1 MKIKHRKFLKN
12 GNVVAIDSKYTG
24 EEPEWKNVTT
34 QEEFDRKF
42 SAALNFYNYYLDRDD
57 YFPIISEYMVRNQF
71 DTKDI
76 ALIKHVPKTAGNV
89 TSTGKMC
96 RMFNMGMPKELS
108 WDYEERTA
116 SAISLLVSAAEVA
129 KAAKAPKVED
139 PNAKPKP
146 NVHEIMKNKVR
157 EKILCELELMLDD
170 WCTFEPKVTK
180 FPLAAVMRGENIP
193 VSATRE
199 VKEWLTK
206 QRNEYNEAFE
216 KTCPDMVEGYSYLS
230 KPALRN
236 RIKACDAM
244 LNELVLYKTSKASA
258 RKPRTKKPKAA
269 DKQVQ
274 KMKYLSES
282 KDHSMQS
289 CDPTRIIGAN
299 MFFAFNT
306 KYRKLTVFK
315 ARTRD
320 GFTVSGTSIKDFD
333 EDNSFS
339 LTLRKPEDYLP
350 IIASKTEKQIEKS
363 LNELKTK
370 RKSAN
375 GRINQ
380 DTILVRA
387 L

>member
-24 EEPEWKNVTT
+24 EEPDWKNVTT

-42 SAALNFYNYYLDRDD
+42 TTALNFYNYYLDRDD

-76 ALIKHVPKTAGNV
+76 ALIKHVPKSAGNV
-89 TSTGKMC
+89 VTTGKLC

-139 PNAKPKP
+139 PNAKP

-157 EKILCELELMLDD
+157 ETILCELELMLDG
-170 WCTFEPKVTK
+170 WCNSDTKVAK
-180 FPLAAVMRGENIP
+180 FPLSTVMRGENIP
-193 VSATRE
+193 VSATGE
-199 VKEWLTK
+199 VKAWLTK
-206 QRNEYNEAFE
+206 QRDEYNEAFE

-236 RIKACDAM
+236 RIKACDDM
-244 LNELVLYKTSKASA
+244 LNELVLYKTSKAAA
-258 RKPRTKKPKAA
+258 RKPRAKKPKAA
-269 DKQVQ
+269 NKQVQ
-274 KMKYLSES
+274 RMKYLSES

-333 EDNSFS
+333 EDNSFA

-350 IIASKTEKQIEKS
+350 IIASKTEKQIEKALDS
-363 LNELKTK
+363 LKTK
-370 RKSAN
+370 RKPAN

-387 L
+387 I

>member
-12 GNVVAIDSKYTG
+12 GNVVAMDSKYTG
-24 EEPEWKNVTT
+24 EEPEWKNITT
-34 QEEFDRKF
+34 QEDFDRRF
-42 SAALNFYNYYLDRDD
+42 NSALNFYNYYLDRDD

-76 ALIKHVPKTAGNV
+76 ALIKRVPKTAGNV
-89 TSTGKMC
+89 ISTGKMC
-96 RMFNMGMPKELS
+96 RMFNMGMPKDLS
-108 WDYEERTA
+108 YDYAERA
-116 SAISLLVSAAEVA
+116 MSGIVLLVKAAEDAKEA
-129 KAAKAPKVED
+129 KAVKPED
-139 PNAKPKP
+139 GKPKP
-146 NVHEIMKNKVR
+146 NVHEIMKKKVR
-157 EKILCELELMLDD
+157 ETILCELESMLDD

-180 FPLAAVMRGENIP
+180 FPLASVMRGENIP

-274 KMKYLSES
+274 RMKYLSES

-333 EDNSFS
+333 EDASFS